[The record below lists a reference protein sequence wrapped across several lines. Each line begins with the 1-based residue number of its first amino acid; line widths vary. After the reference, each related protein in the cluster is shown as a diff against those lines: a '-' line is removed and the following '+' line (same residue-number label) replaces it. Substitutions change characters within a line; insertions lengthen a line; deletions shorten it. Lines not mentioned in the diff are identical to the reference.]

1 MARPMVE
8 RKLTAMLNPVMN
20 RLPLVRFAI
29 AVILTIALSTVLSLA
44 ALGSSAPAQASSD
57 QIVGKVSNTSGE
69 TVSRATVIVSTPDG
83 RTQGIAITDSQGA
96 FVFSG
101 ILAGTY
107 VLQVLGNRFGPS
119 VRTTIELP
127 KEQNV
132 RHDVTLDIVSKNP
145 VHSGDSLQQYTGDLV
160 SIDVNDL
167 DIRAFLR
174 WIHETSGITIAVD
187 SDARERL
194 LDRTVTLNL
203 KNAPWDQVLD
213 LVLMKYGLSTQYGAD
228 VIRITLNRLSGQ

>member
-1 MARPMVE
+1 
-8 RKLTAMLNPVMN
+8 MLDPVMN
-20 RLPLVRFAI
+20 RVPFKRFAI
-29 AVILTIALSTVLSLA
+29 AVIITIALGTILPLA
-44 ALGSSAPAQASSD
+44 ALGSSAPAQDSSD

-101 ILAGTY
+101 IPAGTY
-107 VLQVLGNRFGPS
+107 ILQVFGNGFGPS
-119 VRTTIELP
+119 VRTSIQLP

-145 VHSGDSLQQYTGDLV
+145 VHSGGSLQQYTGDLV

-167 DIRAFLR
+167 DIRAFFR

-213 LVLMKYGLSTQYGAD
+213 LVLMNYNLSAQYGAG
-228 VIRITLNRLSGQ
+228 VIRISLNRLSGR